1 MGEFCPWDLT
11 GVIGDSSTTDIPATT
26 LSVDGSSAEVT
37 YTTKNS
43 TLGDSFEPAD
53 VSAMNIPH
61 EILSHSTLA
70 ADFCMTMADIENINA

>member
-1 MGEFCPWDLT
+1 M
-11 GVIGDSSTTDIPATT
+11 IGDSSTTDIPATT

-37 YTTKNS
+37 YTTQNS

-53 VSAMNIPH
+53 ISAMNIPH

-70 ADFCMTMADIENINA
+70 ADFRMTMADIENINA